1 MGANAK
7 QAIPIEQFL
16 KIRASIGI
24 FREKQMDSKRRADR
38 LAKEKAL
45 EEQREKLK
53 GLIAQA
59 EKAVDDAETE
69 VKAMD
74 ANSYPLAAKAKAAT
88 SKEGLALAD
97 EAAEKVQ
104 KAKDTVAS
112 AKTEVEELKTE
123 VDELKGFLN
132 SEVIK
137 MRKRMSSFDQRVTRA
152 SATVAKVRED
162 AAKKMQQE
170 IVDIRKAAM
179 GLIRHHQSE

>member
-38 LAKEKAL
+38 MAKEKAL

-53 GLIAQA
+53 GLIELA
-59 EKAVDDAETE
+59 EKAVDDAEKE
-69 VKAMD
+69 VKEMD

-104 KAKDTVAS
+104 KAKDTAAS
-112 AKTEVEELKTE
+112 AKTEVDELKTE
-123 VDELKGFLN
+123 VDELKGFLS
-132 SEVIK
+132 SELVK
-137 MRKRMSSFDQRVTRA
+137 LRKRMSSFDQRVTRA

-170 IVDIRKAAM
+170 IVDIRK
-179 GLIRHHQSE
+179 